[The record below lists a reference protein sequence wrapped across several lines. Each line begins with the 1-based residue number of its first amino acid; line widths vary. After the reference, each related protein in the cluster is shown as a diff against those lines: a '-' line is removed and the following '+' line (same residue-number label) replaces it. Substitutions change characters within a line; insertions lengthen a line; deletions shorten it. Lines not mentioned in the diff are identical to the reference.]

1 MRCAA
6 AAITSNYTAVSTW
19 YRWRSGLLLLLC
31 LLVSGGAEAAMTPM
45 IKSAANHMAQWTFT
59 AQKPCADPFNT
70 LTLDAVFT
78 TPSGRKLRVP
88 AFWAGGTHWKVRYA
102 SAEKGEH
109 HFITECSDPL
119 DAGLNGITG
128 SVTVEAVHAEANPLY
143 RHGPVRVAAD
153 KRHFEHEDGTPF
165 LWLGDTWWMGLSSRL
180 HWPDEFAS
188 LAADRKQK
196 GFNVVQIVA
205 GLYPELP
212 PLDPN
217 CANEGGMPW
226 EPEYRSIRPEYW
238 DMADRRIL
246 KLVESGFAP
255 CVVGAWGYY
264 MPYMG
269 AAKLQQHWRYIIAR
283 WGALPC
289 IWCLAG
295 EVNLPY
301 YHNPKFPFD
310 DVDQAKAWMPVVEY
324 VRQHDPYRRPLTV
337 HPTGLGN
344 LTARGTADAN
354 LLDYD
359 MLQTGHGGEADL
371 PVTVRTSLASYHASP
386 TLPVVQGEVNYEAL
400 LGLNYNPAAIQRLM
414 YWGCMLSGCS
424 GYTYGGNGIWQVN
437 REGEPRITYGNYPV
451 PAWDKA
457 MHMPGSAQVA
467 AGHRLLA
474 SLPWQNMA
482 PHPEWVT
489 TPVQQ
494 PPNLSAASWIWFPE
508 GSPATDAPVGK
519 RWFRH
524 SFSLLPGR
532 QLATASV
539 AITADDACHLWVN
552 GKDIGSC
559 ASWKTARVFDGLE
572 KALHV
577 GKNVLAVQAENGAAN
592 VPANPAGLIAV
603 LQLHYADGTTETV
616 ATDASWR
623 SAQAEAIGW
632 SSVDFNDSGWQ
643 HALIA
648 APYGGAPWGEIATS
662 ARRLNPMCA
671 GIPGQFRLIYLP
683 SAAQITVTEL
693 ESGVAYNA
701 EWIDPTNCKKRQIG
715 TVEVAAD
722 GTWEA
727 PAPPE
732 GSADWLLL
740 LTASIE

>member
-1 MRCAA
+1 MPTRA
-6 AAITSNYTAVSTW
+6 
-19 YRWRSGLLLLLC
+19 GLLRYLILFLLC
-31 LLVSGGAEAAMTPM
+31 VFVNGGAEAAMTPRQ
-45 IKSAANHMAQWTFT
+45 KVAANRLAEWTFT

-78 TPSGRKLRVP
+78 TPSGHKLRVP
-88 AFWAGGTHWKVRYA
+88 AFWAGGSRWKVRYA
-102 SAEKGEH
+102 SPEKGDH
-109 HFITECSDPL
+109 HFVTECSDTQ
-119 DAGLNGITG
+119 DAGLHGVTR
-128 SVTVEAVHAEANPLY
+128 SVTIEANHAETNPLY

-153 KRHFEHEDGTPF
+153 KRRFEHQDGTPF

-212 PLDPN
+212 PLDPH

-226 EPEYRSIRPEYW
+226 ESEYRSIRPEYW
-238 DMADRRIL
+238 DMADRRML

-310 DVDQAKAWMPVVEY
+310 DVEQAKAWMPVVQY
-324 VRQHDPYRRPLTV
+324 VRAHDPYRRPLTV

-359 MLQTGHGGEADL
+359 MLQTGHGGDADL
-371 PVTVRTSLASYHASP
+371 PITVRTALSSYHAAP

-400 LGLNYNPAAIQRLM
+400 LGLNYNPPAIQRLM

-451 PAWDKA
+451 PSWDKA
-457 MHMPGSAQVA
+457 MHLPGSTQLA
-467 AGHRLLA
+467 ASHRLLA
-474 SLPWQNMA
+474 SLPWHKMA

-489 TPVQQ
+489 SQVQP
-494 PPNLSAASWIWFPE
+494 PPNLSAASWIWYPE
-508 GSPATDAPVGK
+508 GSPATDAPVAR
-519 RWFRH
+519 RWFRRVVD
-524 SFSLLPGR
+524 LPPSGAPVSAR
-532 QLATASV
+532 L
-539 AITADDACHLWVN
+539 AITADDAYHVWIN
-552 GKDIGSC
+552 GNDLGSGG
-559 ASWKTARVFDGLE
+559 SWKTARIIDGIE
-572 KALHV
+572 KHLNP
-577 GKNVLAVQAENGAAN
+577 GKNVIAVLGENSAAP
-592 VPANPAGLIAV
+592 VTANPAGLLA
-603 LQLHYADGTTETV
+603 LLELRYADGRVETIKS
-616 ATDASWR
+616 DSEWR
-623 SAQAEAIGW
+623 AENSEHA
-632 SSVDFNDSGWQ
+632 GWQ
-643 HALIA
+643 NAGFDDSAWPHALKA
-648 APYGGAPWGEIATS
+648 AAYGAGPWGTITTAGRQIS
-662 ARRLNPMCA
+662 PMCA

-683 SAAQITVTEL
+683 SAQQLTVTDL
-693 ESGVAYNA
+693 ETGIAYTA
-701 EWIDPTNCKKRQIG
+701 EWIEPTTCKKRHIG
-715 TVEVAAD
+715 RVDVAVN
-722 GTWEA
+722 GSWKV
-727 PAPPE
+727 PMPPR
-732 GSADWLLL
+732 GSEDWLLL
-740 LTASIE
+740 LTAIKE